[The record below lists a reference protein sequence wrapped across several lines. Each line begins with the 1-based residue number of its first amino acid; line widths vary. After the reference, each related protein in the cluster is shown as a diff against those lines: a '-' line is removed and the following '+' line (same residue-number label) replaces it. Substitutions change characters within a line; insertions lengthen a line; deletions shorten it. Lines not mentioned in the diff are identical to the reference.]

1 MDEPARLVSISK
13 VDGDNG
19 TTLTLNSRALTPGS
33 EYSIKVVGTP
43 TATPESNEEHSSI
56 LTMTAT
62 SDTSNILSAS
72 LYPFPGDLLYG
83 YTYSVEEM
91 NRTNDSS
98 PVLIEKSDHD
108 FSTPAEPTRLVTF
121 TKGQYDNEKKR
132 IGFVM
137 TGLVLEEGVTYKVV
151 LSASATENHTIEM
164 SFNTPSDQWE
174 GSATLYPLTEAE
186 LVYGTTYTVSSF
198 RKGADSTELIRDTVP
213 DIPIME
219 EPARLVSISNVHDDN
234 GTTLTLNSRALTP
247 GSEYSIKVVGTPTA
261 TSGSNEE
268 HSTTLKLTPSSAT
281 SNTLSVTLCPVRQLL
296 YGYTYSVEEMNRT
309 NDSSPVLIEK
319 SACVFSTP
327 KEPER
332 LVSVSCA
339 SSCSDP
345 QQSELL
351 LTFSSCALLANTK
364 YTITVLSTAVSSIPS
379 HTKSI
384 TVTTENDGTITSFY
398 HSLYPIEE
406 EPKRGEQLEYGL
418 MYTVQSFKRGS
429 TSLNFDVETCSF
441 TVPTAPPEIHSPSV
455 HINTPSTGCVV
466 SFKGTNLE
474 MGKKYKVTL
483 TTTLSF
489 IITMESATNAISD
502 EMSLQSADS
511 LQFGTEYEVDTI
523 TPLNPIDR
531 DVLFDKPLTF
541 RLPDSMPSP
550 RFYVDTETGTDTAF
564 CGDETRPC
572 KTMDEAWRIVA
583 AFSFLHPSIFILKSS
598 TLSSQMEVTGSMHV
612 LVSNGWDTEPKLF
625 VPSSTSVAEGAGL
638 IMVTSGFIELR
649 NVDVI
654 VQNTSPTFV
663 FLDGDSATIEL
674 RDGLFTVESSAAAS
688 HASNDN
694 ICSWTT
700 GLIRLN
706 SCEVD
711 VLKTEFIHIP
721 SGAIEMK
728 KGFLKIRSSSFESNT
743 PPSSPFTSIRR
754 NIHCSEE
761 GKIEIIGVT
770 IGDGANGS
778 SAWISTDT
786 CSVTMGDVESNAP
799 LFVPTLSPNSTSTLE
814 KRKNEFNVVVLGTTL
829 IPCGLSLEVFEME
842 KDDVEGN
849 AVPIPL
855 DPSSSTTFTD
865 TNITLSIDRSS
876 FSLLSDKH
884 EWRGRLTF
892 EKDQRTSTSFQI
904 QASLSARRSESAKK
918 NMKWWLPLVI
928 ILVCLSVLLIIVA
941 VILWRR
947 KQKKELPKNLEEM
960 TIQPMDEE
968 KVAVDEFNVNPSNSA
983 LAVSSSIQPIEKS
996 HVEDTQLQQA
1006 GEMPNST
1013 CVEVVVCENGNELS
1027 TAKETDTL
1035 YSALHSKD
1043 STREVC
1049 KLSVQQQIARGLV
1062 SLAQV
1067 KPVVDIMTKLSS
1079 HWVFFDGLNRVCLKT
1094 RSDQK
1099 SMGENKQTQKSPQ
1112 IADLKKGN
1120 LEFQRWMAPE
1130 IANQNSTQ
1138 ISAQGDHATVFS
1150 LGLVLWEIETG
1161 LVPFGEVD
1169 EQTAQRRLRLGE
1181 KPNME
1186 KVSEEMQAIIDSC
1199 LNLDASQR
1207 PSLKTV
1213 SSLLDQLDSP
1223 PLPTDDHQN
1232 KLASKTN

>member
-1 MDEPARLVSISK
+1 MQLLKNNHPVLYPSTEAELVYGKTYAVVAFRIGSASTNQDRDTVPDITIDAEPARLVSIST
-13 VDGDNG
+13 VDG
-19 TTLTLNSRALTPGS
+19 
-33 EYSIKVVGTP
+33 
-43 TATPESNEEHSSI
+43 
-56 LTMTAT
+56 
-62 SDTSNILSAS
+62 
-72 LYPFPGDLLYG
+72 
-83 YTYSVEEM
+83 
-91 NRTNDSS
+91 
-98 PVLIEKSDHD
+98 
-108 FSTPAEPTRLVTF
+108 
-121 TKGQYDNEKKR
+121 
-132 IGFVM
+132 
-137 TGLVLEEGVTYKVV
+137 
-151 LSASATENHTIEM
+151 
-164 SFNTPSDQWE
+164 
-174 GSATLYPLTEAE
+174 
-186 LVYGTTYTVSSF
+186 
-198 RKGADSTELIRDTVP
+198 
-213 DIPIME
+213 
-219 EPARLVSISNVHDDN
+219 DN

-268 HSTTLKLTPSSAT
+268 DSTTLKITPSSAT
-281 SNTLSVTLCPVRQLL
+281 SNTLSVKLYPDAELK
-296 YGYTYSVEEMNRT
+296 YGYTYSVEEMKKKS
-309 NDSSPVLIEK
+309 DKSPVLIE
-319 SACVFSTP
+319 SDCDFSTP

-351 LTFSSCALLANTK
+351 LTVSSCALHANTQ

-406 EPKRGEQLEYGL
+406 ESKRGEQLEYGL
-418 MYTVQSFKRGS
+418 TYTVQSFKRGS

-441 TVPTAPPEIHSPSV
+441 TVPTAPPEIDSPAV
-455 HINTPSTGCVV
+455 HLNTPSTGCVV
-466 SFKGTNLE
+466 SFVGKNLE

-489 IITMESATNAISD
+489 IITMESTTNAISD

-523 TPLNPIDR
+523 TPLNPSDR
-531 DVLFDKPLTF
+531 GVLFDKPLTF

-564 CGDETRPC
+564 CGDETKPC

-638 IMVTSGFIELR
+638 IVVTSGFIELR

-654 VQNTSPTFV
+654 VQNPSPTFV

-688 HASNDN
+688 HARNDN

-700 GLIRLN
+700 GMIRLN

-711 VLKTEFIHIP
+711 VLKTQFIHIP

-743 PPSSPFTSIRR
+743 PPSSPFASIRR

-778 SAWISTDT
+778 SPWISTDT

-814 KRKNEFNVVVLGTTL
+814 KKKNMFNVVVLGTTL

-855 DPSSSTTFTD
+855 DPSSSTSFTD
-865 TNITLSIDRSS
+865 TNITLSVDRSS

-892 EKDQRTSTSFQI
+892 GKDQRTSTSFQI

-928 ILVCLSVLLIIVA
+928 VLVCLSVLLIIVA
-941 VILWRR
+941 VLLWRR
-947 KQKKELPKNLEEM
+947 KQKKELPTNLEEM

-983 LAVSSSIQPIEKS
+983 RAMSSSAQYKNDSDTSSTHLEQPRGIAIS
-996 HVEDTQLQQA
+996 
-1006 GEMPNST
+1006 NF
-1013 CVEVVVCENGNELS
+1013 VEVVVCGDGYEIS
-1027 TAKETDTL
+1027 TANETDTL
-1035 YSALHSKD
+1035 FSALHSKD
-1043 STREVC
+1043 STRELC

-1079 HWVFFDGLNRVCLKT
+1079 HWVLFDGQGRICLKT
-1094 RSDQK
+1094 RSGDQK
-1099 SMGENKQTQKSPQ
+1099 SNQ
-1112 IADLKKGN
+1112 
-1120 LEFQRWMAPE
+1120 EFQRWMAPE
-1130 IANQNSTQ
+1130 IANVNSTTVTTQ
-1138 ISAQGDHATVFS
+1138 AEPAAVFS

-1161 LVPFGEVD
+1161 LVPFAEVD

-1186 KVSEEMQAIIDSC
+1186 KVSEELQAIIDSC
-1199 LNLDASQR
+1199 LTLDASQR

-1213 SSLLDQLDSP
+1213 SSLLDQLDGTQ
-1223 PLPTDDHQN
+1223 LPSDEPQN
-1232 KLASKTN
+1232 KLAPKTN